1 MVGRM
6 IDLHTHI
13 LPALD
18 DGPATLAESI
28 GMARAAA
35 AEGITTAVATPHVRD
50 DYPTTAAEM
59 EQGVAT
65 LRNVLAL
72 EGIPLAVET
81 GGEIALDELGRLDD
95 GELARF
101 ALGGESYLLLECPYR
116 GWPLQLASTVAQLR
130 GKGFGVILAHPERNA
145 DAKPERLEPLVEN
158 GMLVQ
163 ITSASLDGRL
173 GRGARAAAFQ
183 LLERELAHLVASD
196 AHAPE
201 LRELGMRAAADA
213 IGDATLAAWLTV
225 AAPRAVLAGA
235 PLPRRPATRARR
247 RLFGR

>member
-1 MVGRM
+1 V

-35 AEGITTAVATPHVRD
+35 AEGVTTVVATPHVRD

-59 EQGVAT
+59 EQAVAT
-65 LRNVLAL
+65 LRNALAL
-72 EGIPLAVET
+72 EGIQLELET

-95 GELARF
+95 RELKRF
-101 ALGGESYLLLECPYR
+101 ALGGRSYLLLECPYR
-116 GWPLQLASTVAQLR
+116 GWPLQLASTVVALR

-145 DAKPERLEPLVEN
+145 DAKWERLEPLVED

-163 ITSASLDGRL
+163 VTSASLDGRL
-173 GRGARAAAFQ
+173 GRKARAAAFQ

-201 LRELGMRAAADA
+201 LRALGMKAAADA
-213 IGDATLAAWLTV
+213 IGDAALATWVTV

-235 PLPRRPATRARR
+235 PLPKRPARVRAQR
-247 RLFGR
+247 RLFRR